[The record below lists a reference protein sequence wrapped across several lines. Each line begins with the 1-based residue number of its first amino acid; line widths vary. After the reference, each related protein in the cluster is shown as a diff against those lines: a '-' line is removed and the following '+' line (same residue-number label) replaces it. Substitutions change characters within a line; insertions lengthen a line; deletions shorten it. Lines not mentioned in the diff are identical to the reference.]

1 MRPPRSGLL
10 TGSLLASAFLGGVTL
25 AQETAPIASEDDAAV
40 VAPAPVTVTATAS
53 SDEVTVGET
62 FSIEL
67 KALGPPGTSYRFA
80 AGASED
86 EIELRTPEPT
96 ATGEDAPAPEPGTHR
111 YEAEIF
117 ALGEVEIPPIPVR
130 YRLPD
135 GTEGEAET
143 EPIVLKVASLLP
155 READEQKLVDIQ
167 GPQRVGIGRAF
178 WLALIVALLLG
189 AGLVTWLV
197 RRRRQETAPA
207 ATPVPET
214 PPDVEALAALAA
226 LAASGLLEARAFRE
240 FYIRLTAV
248 AKRYLERRLDA
259 PVLEMTTAE
268 TVALLRD
275 HAHGGELLPVMRD
288 LAQAADQIKFARGQG
303 LTEAAE
309 RHLAAVRAL
318 VAALEARL
326 RPAAP
331 ETPEEGKA
339 A

>member
-1 MRPPRSGLL
+1 MGAV
-10 TGSLLASAFLGGVTL
+10 LAFALLGGVAL
-25 AQETAPIASEDDAAV
+25 AQETAPVAPGDAVAAE
-40 VAPAPVTVTATAS
+40 APAPVTVAATAS
-53 SDEVTVGET
+53 ADEVTVGET
-62 FSIEL
+62 FTIEL

-86 EIELRTPEPT
+86 EIELRTPEPAT
-96 ATGEDAPAPEPGTHR
+96 ARENAPAPEPGTHL
-111 YEAEIF
+111 YEAEVF

-167 GPQRVGIGRAF
+167 GPQTVGIGRAF
-178 WLALIVALLLG
+178 WLALITALLLG
-189 AGLVTWLV
+189 VGLVVWLV
-197 RRRRQETAPA
+197 RRRKETAPA
-207 ATPVPET
+207 ATLVPET
-214 PPDVEALAALAA
+214 PPDVEALGALDA

-275 HAHGGELLPVMRD
+275 HDHGGELLPVMRD

-318 VAALEARL
+318 VPALEARL
-326 RPAAP
+326 RPTAP